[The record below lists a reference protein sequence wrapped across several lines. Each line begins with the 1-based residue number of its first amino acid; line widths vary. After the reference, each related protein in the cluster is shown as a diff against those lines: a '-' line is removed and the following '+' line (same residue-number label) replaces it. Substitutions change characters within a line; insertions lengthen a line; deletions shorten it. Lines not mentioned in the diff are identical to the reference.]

1 MGGSG
6 LSAGRHTAPRAL
18 LPTPCPSLGAFV
30 TCTGPRPARAL
41 GAAGPPGDPSSPPAS
56 PRQSDRLPA
65 GRARPPRAS
74 SGKPTARGA
83 PSCQGA
89 RRQVPA
95 GSWQSFEKGGVPRP
109 PQALAW
115 AVGSPGG
122 QGAGSVSSPDAA
134 PGRRQ
139 GFPAVPS
146 GSQRLP
152 APCAP
157 PTPPGRGALRRSGG
171 PPGGCGFRP
180 RAPPRRPRR
189 APLPD
194 LEPEPAPGPRVD
206 APSASV
212 AVAAGPAGASGPKH
226 FTIALQNC

>member
-134 PGRRQ
+134 PGGRQ
-139 GFPAVPS
+139 GFPA
-146 GSQRLP
+146 
-152 APCAP
+152 
-157 PTPPGRGALRRSGG
+157 
-171 PPGGCGFRP
+171 
-180 RAPPRRPRR
+180 
-189 APLPD
+189 
-194 LEPEPAPGPRVD
+194 
-206 APSASV
+206 APSALRAPDPSR
-212 AVAAGPAGASGPKH
+212 ARRPSALGRAARGVRIPSAGSAEASPARPSPGP
-226 FTIALQNC
+226 

>member
-6 LSAGRHTAPRAL
+6 LSAGSTPPPARSCPPRVRPWGPSLLAQALVPPVRSAPRAL
-18 LPTPCPSLGAFV
+18 REIRALHQRARGRAAASRQLREADGKGRAFV
-30 TCTGPRPARAL
+30 PRRP
-41 GAAGPPGDPSSPPAS
+41 PPGFGWELAEFREGWGAQAPSGPCLGGGLSG
-56 PRQSDRLPA
+56 RA
-65 GRARPPRAS
+65 GRRERE
-74 SGKPTARGA
+74 
-83 PSCQGA
+83 Q
-89 RRQVPA
+89 
-95 GSWQSFEKGGVPRP
+95 
-109 PQALAW
+109 
-115 AVGSPGG
+115 
-122 QGAGSVSSPDAA
+122 
-134 PGRRQ
+134 PGRRARRAP
-139 GFPAVPS
+139 GVPS

-157 PTPPGRGALRRSGG
+157 PTPPGRGVLRRSGG